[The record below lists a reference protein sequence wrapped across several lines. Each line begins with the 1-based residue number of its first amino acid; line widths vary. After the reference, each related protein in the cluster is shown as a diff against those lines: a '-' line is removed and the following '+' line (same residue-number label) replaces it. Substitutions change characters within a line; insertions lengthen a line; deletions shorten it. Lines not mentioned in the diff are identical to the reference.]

1 MSQPLAPFMGRVPN
15 PHVMYGQADMQNQP
29 TTFNRIG
36 TRWGDVQLS
45 NGWQN
50 TNYGNRMGY
59 RAAGYL
65 IAVSQAVPGQTRMA
79 GSRTA
84 DFPMKGPAPSQWD
97 YHVMSSAGSQP
108 NYPGGPGY
116 VMGQLG
122 RIGSSGG

>member
-1 MSQPLAPFMGRVPN
+1 MPQPIGVYQGRVPN
-15 PHVMYGQADMQNQP
+15 PHIAYGQEDLINAP
-29 TTFNRIG
+29 TTFARIG

-65 IAVSQAVPGQTRMA
+65 IAVNPSIPGQQRLS
-79 GSRTA
+79 GSRPG

-116 VMGQLG
+116 IMGQLG
-122 RIGSSGG
+122 HLGSSGA